1 MHRLVLNLVAAA
13 CLCLMTYGSSWA
25 AATVSVWVALSEVGG
40 AHTEAAQALRAELE
54 RSPVPRIEWQV
65 AHWSHFASSKPEPH
79 LVVAIGA
86 TALRAMQELFAD
98 DATPPPLL
106 SLLVPRFAFERIA
119 DSGRLRAGTLSAVFL
134 DQPPARQLDLIRLAL
149 PEVRNLGML
158 VGAESRAHVG
168 AFEKAAKERGI
179 SVVVAQAETERLF
192 ATLQAMLPEV
202 DGLLAVPD
210 PAIFNSQTAANILMA
225 AYRRQLP
232 LIGFSPA
239 YVKAGALLAVYSTPL
254 QMGTR
259 GGEML
264 RQALAGRTLPPPQ
277 WPVDFV
283 VSVNQD
289 VARSLGFVLH
299 GPQLGEQLRLKE
311 RP

>member
-1 MHRLVLNLVAAA
+1 
-13 CLCLMTYGSSWA
+13 
-25 AATVSVWVALSEVGG
+25 
-40 AHTEAAQALRAELE
+40 
-54 RSPVPRIEWQV
+54 
-65 AHWSHFASSKPEPH
+65 
-79 LVVAIGA
+79 
-86 TALRAMQELFAD
+86 
-98 DATPPPLL
+98 
-106 SLLVPRFAFERIA
+106 
-119 DSGRLRAGTLSAVFL
+119 
-134 DQPPARQLDLIRLAL
+134 
-149 PEVRNLGML
+149 ML

>member
-1 MHRLVLNLVAAA
+1 MHRLILKFVATV

-25 AATVSVWVALSEVGG
+25 AVSVWVALSETGG
-40 AHTEAAQALRAELE
+40 AHAEAAEALRAELE
-54 RSPVPRIEWQV
+54 RAPAPRIDWQM
-65 AHWSHFASSKPEPH
+65 AHWSHFTSAKPEPQWI
-79 LVVAIGA
+79 VAVGA
-86 TALRAMQELFAD
+86 TAQRAMQDLFAE
-98 DATPPPLL
+98 DATPPPML

-119 DSGRLRAGTLSAVFL
+119 DPGRLRAGTLSAIFL
-134 DQPPARQLDLIRLAL
+134 DQPPTRQLDLIRLAL

-158 VGAESRAHVG
+158 VGAESKAQVV
-168 AFEKAAKERGI
+168 AFDRAAKERGL
-179 SVVVAQAETERLF
+179 SLVVAQAEADRLY
-192 ATLQAMLPEV
+192 ATLQSMLPEV
-202 DGLLAVPD
+202 DLLVAVPD
-210 PAIFNSQTAANILMA
+210 PAIFNSHTASNILMA

-254 QMGTR
+254 QIGTR

-264 RQALAGRTLPPPQ
+264 RQALGSRSLPQPQ
-277 WPVDFV
+277 WPGDFV

-289 VARSLGFVLH
+289 VARSLGVVLH
-299 GPQLGEQLRLKE
+299 GPRLGEQLRQKE